1 MWLIALML
9 LLMVPMV
16 LAALVYLLV
25 ALWRCLD
32 ALLQGTIGAV
42 RITWRAACWAVRTAV
57 RATHA
62 GHYCALRLREW
73 YHLGSTWA
81 GQYLHT
87 SYLAWSSM
95 LRRRYIAGQ
104 LRRLRRER
112 HGEH

>member
-16 LAALVYLLV
+16 AASLVYLLV

-42 RITWRAACWAVRTAV
+42 RITWRAACWTI
-57 RATHA
+57 RAGTW
-62 GHYCALRLREW
+62 ALHSGCSLARRLRQW
-73 YHLGSTWA
+73 HDNGSTWA
-81 GQYLHT
+81 GQYLLA
-87 SYLAWSSM
+87 SWLAWSNM
-95 LRRRYIAGQ
+95 ARRRYVAGQ

-112 HGEH
+112 VHK

>member
-9 LLMVPMV
+9 LLMLPMTA
-16 LAALVYLLV
+16 AALVFLAV
-25 ALWRCLD
+25 AAWRCLD

-42 RITWRAACWAVRTAV
+42 RITWRAACWAVRTGRV
-57 RATHA
+57 T
-62 GHYCALRLREW
+62 ALRLREW
-73 YHLGSTWA
+73 HDAGSTWA
-81 GQYLHT
+81 GQYLQT

-112 HGEH
+112 VHK